1 MGKILGTQES
11 LMNYAGWYAMRY
23 FPSLQKLQEALMK
36 KSLDN
41 EIIVNAVMKEISAY
55 ISEERTVDGLVRM
68 YTEQSKTRPYIEQK
82 LRSKKFGKDV
92 IMTIL
97 NSYEESFISWD
108 LYEQSITQK
117 ILSYVQKNKSK
128 RYIIGT
134 LSQKYPNFKQN
145 ILVLLDQIS
154 PDETESI
161 QEEYIK
167 LSQKFDSH
175 NSKERQKIVQK
186 LSMKG
191 FSYDSIKKVMRE
203 LE

>member
-1 MGKILGTQES
+1 MGKILKTQES

-23 FPSLQKLQEALMK
+23 FSSLQKLREALMK
-36 KSLDN
+36 KSLNN
-41 EIIVNAVMKEISAY
+41 EIIVNTVMMEMSAY

-82 LRSKKFGKDV
+82 LRAKKFAKDV
-92 IMTIL
+92 IISSL
-97 NSYEESFISWD
+97 DVYENAFISWD
-108 LYEQSITQK
+108 LYEQTITQK
-117 ILSYVQKNKSK
+117 IFSYLQKHKSK

-134 LSQKYPNFKQN
+134 LGQKYPNFKQN
-145 ILVLLDQIS
+145 ILALLDQIA
-154 PDETESI
+154 PDEMESI

-167 LSQKFDSH
+167 LAQKFDSN

-203 LE
+203 SE